1 MSNLGFS
8 IFLVLILSG
17 AILVVIL
24 ILSGITYYALKT
36 RKQGFLVLKTKK
48 VIRHSTIQ
56 HIDDNIVTFH
66 PSGPDK
72 YLANLPTVGLFGN
85 SGNLIMAGPSLKEH
99 DLVTRHIVS
108 KNGMLEI
115 GDKVNVDLF
124 VYQSNPKEG
133 LDIDYS
139 EVEFTSELGNL
150 CAWYIPADS
159 TNWII
164 GIHGHRSS
172 RRESLRY
179 TRTLKNLNLNQLYI
193 TYRNDKDINNQAKS
207 YHMFGLTEWK
217 DLEAAVNY
225 VKGNSPLNIF
235 FLGHSMG
242 GAIAFNFLLKS
253 KISDQIAGV
262 ILESPVL
269 DLNRIISHQ
278 AGTLPFPAKI
288 FLNPVKFLVSK
299 FVGINWSDLDY
310 LSKSHEIRTP
320 ILLIHSENDE
330 TVPVSTGDHLANN
343 IPGLV
348 DYLRLKGAPH
358 AGAWNYAQDKVEHSV
373 TKFLNKLT

>member
-1 MSNLGFS
+1 
-8 IFLVLILSG
+8 
-17 AILVVIL
+17 
-24 ILSGITYYALKT
+24 
-36 RKQGFLVLKTKK
+36 
-48 VIRHSTIQ
+48 
-56 HIDDNIVTFH
+56 
-66 PSGPDK
+66 
-72 YLANLPTVGLFGN
+72 
-85 SGNLIMAGPSLKEH
+85 MAGPSLKKN

-115 GDKVNVDLF
+115 GDKVTVDLF

-217 DLEAAVNY
+217 DLEGAVNY

-269 DLNRIISHQ
+269 DLNKIISHQ